1 MVDEKEHD
9 FQKKL
14 ADLQIKTGVIATL
27 GSIMM
32 SLGITLI
39 QNAIRKS

>member
-14 ADLQIKTGVIATL
+14 ADLQIKAGVIATQFNRD
-27 GSIMM
+27 SFRNYIN
-32 SLGITLI
+32 S
-39 QNAIRKS
+39 KCY